1 MATVTR
7 QNVIQIDD
15 RNGSHYEIFRIYHVN
30 GAVSTIDVQDSI
42 LGAAEV
48 PSDALTAQAVT
59 IADTSPTDSVKEIT
73 LEQGA
78 ATGWYTICARFGG
91 TAGSGSG
98 HGVL

>member
-1 MATVTR
+1 MATVLR
-7 QNVIQIDD
+7 QHVIQVDD
-15 RNGSHYEIFRIYHVN
+15 KNGNHYEIFRIFHVN
-30 GAVSTIDVQDSI
+30 GAVSTVDVQDSI

-48 PSDALTAQAVT
+48 PPDTATAQAVT
-59 IADTSPTDSVKEIT
+59 IADTDDTDSVKEIT

-91 TAGSGSG
+91 TAGAGSG